1 MSRFEGFGFRAEGLL
16 VVSGLDLKLRVWG
29 FRARGLLTSFL
40 GLSKGLGSG
49 SGRKVC

>member
-1 MSRFEGFGFRAEGLL
+1 MSRFEGFGFRADGLL

-29 FRARGLLTSFL
+29 SGLGGLLTSFL

-49 SGRKVC
+49 SRR